1 LLEETRMILDAGR
14 WALRT
19 AISDYRK
26 WQNMGLNPPKI
37 AVNVSPIQLQQS
49 DFVDMVASVLNA
61 EQNVEI
67 GLEFEITESVI
78 MQDIEANIEKLKRI
92 RDMNIEIAIDD
103 FGTGYSSL
111 SYIAKLPVNVLK
123 IDRAFI
129 INMTANPDDFTIVSA
144 IISLAHSLHL
154 QVIAEG
160 VETYEQAALLR
171 ALECDEMQGY
181 LFSPGVTA
189 DKVEEL
195 LRQNKSLSVQPHTK
209 ELAQPP
215 R

>member
-1 LLEETRMILDAGR
+1 
-14 WALRT
+14 
-19 AISDYRK
+19 
-26 WQNMGLNPPKI
+26 MGLNPPKI
-37 AVNVSPIQLQQS
+37 AVNVSPIQLQQN

-61 EQNVEI
+61 AHNVEI

-78 MQDIEANIEKLKRI
+78 MQDIEANIEKLRRI
-92 RDMNIEIAIDD
+92 RDMNIEVAIDD

-129 INMTANPDDFTIVSA
+129 INMTTNPDDFTIVSA

-160 VETYEQAALLR
+160 VETHEQAALLR

-181 LFSPGVTA
+181 LFSPGVTV

-195 LRQNKSLSVQPHTK
+195 LRQDLRFECNPAHGKTD
-209 ELAQPP
+209 LAHPI
-215 R
+215 